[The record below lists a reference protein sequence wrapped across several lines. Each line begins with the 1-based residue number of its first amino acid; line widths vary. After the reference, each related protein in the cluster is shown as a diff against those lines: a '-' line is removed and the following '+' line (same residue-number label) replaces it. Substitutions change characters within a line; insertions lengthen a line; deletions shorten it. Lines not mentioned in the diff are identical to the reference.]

1 MDDFEDADVPDIE
14 ARLKEI
20 EDAIDRIEGAEPTT
34 RSNGSRDIT
43 LSGVSADLERL
54 QIKVT
59 DILNALEDAGIKVP
73 LR

>member
-1 MDDFEDADVPDIE
+1 MDDFEDAEVSDIE
-14 ARLKEI
+14 ARLNEI
-20 EDAIDRIEGAEPTT
+20 EDAISRIEGAEPTT
-34 RSNGSRDIT
+34 RSSGGREIT

>member
-14 ARLKEI
+14 ARLEQI
-20 EDAIDRIEGAEPTT
+20 EDAIARIEGAEPTS
-34 RSNGSRDIT
+34 RSSGSRSIT

-59 DILNALEDAGIKVP
+59 DILNALEDAGIKVT

>member
-1 MDDFEDADVPDIE
+1 MDDFEDAEVSDIE
-14 ARLKEI
+14 ARLNEI
-20 EDAIDRIEGAEPTT
+20 EDAISRIEGAEPTT
-34 RSNGSRDIT
+34 RPSGGREIT